1 MTAPVGVA
9 TRTQRSRLH
18 WALRALV
25 LGVVTGAV
33 SLPFW
38 AHIAAPLARFE
49 FLYWT
54 SPAPLSPAKW
64 PLQHRALDWALAQ
77 PIGFK
82 AWLLTML
89 TGAVVSLGVYLWETW
104 ASRPMDSSKQ
114 LNNCKE

>member
-1 MTAPVGVA
+1 MTAPLGVS
-9 TRTQRSRLH
+9 TRTKRSPIH
-18 WALRALV
+18 WAVRAAV
-25 LGVVTGAV
+25 LGLVAGAV

-38 AHIAAPLARFE
+38 ARIAAPLLRFE

-64 PLQHRALDWALAQ
+64 PLQGRALHWALAQ
-77 PIGFK
+77 PITFW
-82 AWLLTML
+82 AWLGTLA
-89 TGAVVSLGVYLWETW
+89 TGSGVSIAVYLWETW

>member
-1 MTAPVGVA
+1 MTAPLGVS
-9 TRTQRSRLH
+9 TRTKRSPIH

-25 LGVVTGAV
+25 LGCVAGAA

-38 AHIAAPLARFE
+38 AHLAGPLARFE
-49 FLYWT
+49 FIYWT

-64 PLQHRALDWALAQ
+64 PLQGRALAWALAQ
-77 PIGFK
+77 PVTFK
-82 AWLLTML
+82 AWLATLL
-89 TGAVVSLGVYLWETW
+89 TGTLVSIAVYSWEAW